1 MPSAGP
7 IPTGPA
13 PILAHGVIPKGHN
26 TGKWRLITD
35 LSYPE
40 HHSVND
46 GIDPNLCSLRYMSVD
61 TVADI
66 VIRLGRGALLA
77 KIDIEAAYLLIPV
90 HPHDRVLQAVQWEG
104 KIYADPMLPFGLRS
118 APKIFNTVAD
128 ALEWVLHHQGV
139 NICEH
144 YLDDYI
150 VARPPESPVC
160 QQSLDTLDR
169 VCQGLGV
176 PLADHKREGPTTSCL
191 TFLGIEVDTL
201 KGELRLPKE
210 KLECM
215 VALVKAWG
223 DKKACT
229 LKELESL
236 IGHLNYACKVVR
248 PGLSFLRRMI
258 DGSQARQRRITTIRL
273 NVGFQSELAW

>member
-1 MPSAGP
+1 MQSARDHPEVVRRYITEELSKGRLLGP
-7 IPTGPA
+7 FRPGQLRSLHINRF
-13 PILAHGVIPKGHN
+13 GVIPKGHN

-66 VIRLGRGALLA
+66 VVRLGRGALLA
-77 KIDIEAAYLLIPV
+77 KIDIEVAYRLIPV

-118 APKIFNTVAD
+118 APKIFNAVAD

-150 VARPPESPVC
+150 VAGPPESPVC

-169 VCQGLGV
+169 VCRGLGV
-176 PLADHKREGPTTSCL
+176 PLADHKREGPTTCL

-210 KLECM
+210 KLERL
-215 VALVKAWG
+215 VALVKA
-223 DKKACT
+223 
-229 LKELESL
+229 
-236 IGHLNYACKVVR
+236 
-248 PGLSFLRRMI
+248 
-258 DGSQARQRRITTIRL
+258 
-273 NVGFQSELAW
+273 